1 MLTIPICPPHVR
13 RSSILVAI
21 LSEAFADVTE
31 QRVVDSETET
41 AKVLDTELRAELER
55 EGVDSDAA
63 EAAEAEDGDG
73 EDEEG
78 NGKVGGGGGGK
89 MSWGGPLAVAK
100 IAGGAH
106 HPGGALVANAAIE
119 EVRRKRELRMLS
131 RAEGATKMLKG
142 GGASKTYPALH
153 FNRFTYETDLLKLT
167 YPRIL

>member
-1 MLTIPICPPHVR
+1 
-13 RSSILVAI
+13 
-21 LSEAFADVTE
+21 
-31 QRVVDSETET
+31 VDSETET

-55 EGVDSDAA
+55 EGVDA
-63 EAAEAEDGDG
+63 EAAKAEAEEGDG

-89 MSWGGPLAVAK
+89 MSWGGLLAVAK

-153 FNRFTYETDLLKLT
+153 FNRFTYEIDLLRLT
-167 YPRIL
+167 YPHTLTFSIFRTLSFP